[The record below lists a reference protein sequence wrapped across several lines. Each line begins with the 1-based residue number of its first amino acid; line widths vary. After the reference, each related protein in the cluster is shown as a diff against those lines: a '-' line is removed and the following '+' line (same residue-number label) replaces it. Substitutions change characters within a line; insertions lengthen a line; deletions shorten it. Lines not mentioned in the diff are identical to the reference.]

1 MHRKPLILLGLLL
14 CCLYLSCL
22 SQDTL
27 QQKRK
32 TNNGQP
38 ETGNSQQK
46 TKQPA
51 PEIFTSGFI
60 DVMNNGQ
67 VNASARFVRLSIGEP
82 GRFFIPLS
90 LYGGVSNNTF
100 NGQQGTTTAIQKSN
114 DQLINQ
120 YINPLSGLINVSVD
134 GILYFSKTQK
144 VTRAGFIYQLG
155 ERVLT
160 GYKTGAISNPQ
171 TGRPSNF
178 LNGFGTAGL
187 YFQTGAWERNNAK
200 NMGIFWIAGRY
211 IATHSSSK
219 SIREFL
225 PDVKTNGLYHGFSLG
240 FGVEINNLINIKA
253 IFYRYVKPPEIEYY
267 LPIYQF
273 TFNYAL
279 KNQ

>member
-1 MHRKPLILLGLLL
+1 VKFLYTIVLLL
-14 CCLYLSCL
+14 FS
-22 SQDTL
+22 SIAFAQTQPKTDTSKSL
-27 QQKRK
+27 KP
-32 TNNGQP
+32 T
-38 ETGNSQQK
+38 
-46 TKQPA
+46 

-82 GRFFIPLS
+82 GKFSIPLS
-90 LYGGVSNNTF
+90 IYGGVSNNTF
-100 NGQQGTTTAIQKSN
+100 NGQQGSTTSIQKSN

-120 YINPLSGLINVSVD
+120 YINPLSGLINVSID
-134 GILYFSKTQK
+134 GIIYFSRSKK
-144 VTRAGFIYQLG
+144 ITRTGFMYQVG

-160 GYKTGAISNPQ
+160 GYKTGPVNNPQ

-178 LNGFGTAGL
+178 LNGFGTVGL

-200 NMGIFWIAGRY
+200 NIGVFWIATRY

-219 SIREFL
+219 SIKEFL
-225 PDVKTNGLYHGFSLG
+225 PEVETNGLYHGYSLG

-253 IFYRYVKPPEIEYY
+253 IFYRYIKKPEIDYY

>member
-1 MHRKPLILLGLLL
+1 MKLSLTIIFILIAGNIFSQKPILTDSLK
-14 CCLYLSCL
+14 LSKP
-22 SQDTL
+22 T
-27 QQKRK
+27 
-32 TNNGQP
+32 
-38 ETGNSQQK
+38 
-46 TKQPA
+46 

-67 VNASARFVRLSIGEP
+67 VNAAARFVRLSIGEP
-82 GRFFIPLS
+82 GKFSIPLCI
-90 LYGGVSNNTF
+90 YGGVSNNTF
-100 NGQQGTTTAIQKSN
+100 NGQQGSTTSIQKSN

-120 YINPLSGLINVSVD
+120 YINPLSGLINVSID
-134 GILYFSKTQK
+134 GITYFSNSKKITKT
-144 VTRAGFIYQLG
+144 GFMYQIG

-160 GYKTGAISNPQ
+160 GYKTGPASNPQ

-178 LNGFGTAGL
+178 LNGFGTIGL

-200 NMGIFWIAGRY
+200 NVGIFWMAARY

-219 SIREFL
+219 SINEFL
-225 PDVKTNGLYHGFSLG
+225 PDVETNGLYHGYSLG

-253 IFYRYVKPPEIEYY
+253 IFYRYVKKPEIEYY

-273 TFNYAL
+273 TFNYAF

>member
-1 MHRKPLILLGLLL
+1 MSMHCRHLILFGLLL
-14 CCLYLSCL
+14 CCCNLTSL

-27 QQKRK
+27 QAKTQKLK
-32 TNNGQP
+32 LP
-38 ETGNSQQK
+38 S
-46 TKQPA
+46 

-60 DVMNNGQ
+60 DIMNSGQ

-82 GRFFIPLS
+82 GRFSIPLS

-100 NGQQGTTTAIQKSN
+100 NGQQGTTAAVQKSN
-114 DQLINQ
+114 DHLINQ

-134 GILYFSKTQK
+134 GIVYFSKTQK
-144 VTRAGFIYQLG
+144 ITRGGLIYQVG

-160 GYKTGAISNPQ
+160 GYKTGPANNPQ

-178 LNGFGTAGL
+178 LNGFGTVGF
-187 YFQTGAWERNNAK
+187 YFQTGAWERSNTK
-200 NMGIFWIAGRY
+200 NIGVFWTAARY

-225 PDVKTNGLYHGFSLG
+225 PDVQTNGLYHGFSLG

-253 IFYRYVKPPEIEYY
+253 IFYRYVKKPEIEYY